1 MLPGDDGLTMLSKLR
16 DDPVTE
22 KIPVIIISA
31 KTTELDR
38 VKGLDLGADDYL
50 CKSFGVMEL
59 VSRVKA
65 RLRGKQQSHAINM
78 IEIAQGMEHNSQSFS
93 DSAKDDF
100 STLFAALTEISGLTV
115 RAFTDNNTELAMNVE
130 PLEEVI
136 DDLTKTIRDKHI
148 DRLRRGECS
157 PELGVYL
164 SDLLINCERVSD
176 HCSNIAVSIIQIAK
190 SSMRSHV
197 YLNELKAQRSKQFI
211 GAYNSYHE
219 KYRLSA

>member
-38 VKGLDLGADDYL
+38 VK
-50 CKSFGVMEL
+50 
-59 VSRVKA
+59 A

-78 IEIAQGMEHNSQSFS
+78 IEIAQEMEHNSQSFS

-190 SSMRSHV
+190 SSMRRHV
-197 YLNELKAQRSKQFI
+197 YLNELKAQRSEQFI
-211 GAYNSYHE
+211 CAYNSYHE

>member
-38 VKGLDLGADDYL
+38 VK
-50 CKSFGVMEL
+50 
-59 VSRVKA
+59 A

-78 IEIAQGMEHNSQSFS
+78 IEIAQEMEHNSQSFS

-136 DDLTKTIRDKHI
+136 DDLTKTIRDKHF

-190 SSMRSHV
+190 SSMRRHV
-197 YLNELKAQRSKQFI
+197 YLNELKAQRSEQFI
-211 GAYNSYHE
+211 CAYNSYHE

>member
-1 MLPGDDGLTMLSKLR
+1 MLSKLR